1 MTAPSTNTATTESR
15 LMPAFEVIV
24 VFLAM
29 LAFTWLA
36 KSADLVAPGSAA
48 IWGGIVVATVFM
60 RRRGVSW
67 ADYGLTLPRGKRSWF
82 KSVGL
87 AVAAALTIIAGMVVV
102 SLLLVKLGFTIDE
115 EGSDRFQFFLGN
127 PQMFIS
133 YVVVVIW
140 FGAALGEEL
149 FMRGFIMNR
158 LADMFG
164 QNKLGWSLAVLAQA
178 VVFGAMHISQGSAGM
193 ITTGFV
199 GLIFGTYYV
208 ISKKRLFPIILAH
221 GFINT
226 IGITAYYLS
235 DGALT

>member
-1 MTAPSTNTATTESR
+1 MTVSSNNTAPTESR
-15 LMPAFEVIV
+15 LVPFFEVAI

-36 KSADLVAPGSAA
+36 KSADLVAPGSVA

-60 RRRGVSW
+60 RGRGVSW
-67 ADYGLTLPRGKRSWF
+67 ADYGLTLPRGKTSWL

-87 AVAAALTIIAGMVVV
+87 AVAAAITIIASMAVT
-102 SLLLVKLGFTIDE
+102 SLLLIKLGFNIAD
-115 EGSDRFQFFLGN
+115 EGSDRFKFFLGN

-133 YVVVVIW
+133 YLVVVIW
-140 FGAALGEEL
+140 FGAAIGEEL

-164 QNKLGWSLAVLAQA
+164 QSKLGWSLAVLAQA
-178 VVFGAMHISQGSAGM
+178 IVFGAMHISQGSAGM
-193 ITTGFV
+193 ITTGLV
-199 GLIFGTYYV
+199 GLVFGTYYV

-221 GFINT
+221 GLINT
-226 IGITAYYLS
+226 IGITAYYFS
-235 DGALT
+235 NGAIT